1 MDKSNSTRVL
11 DERQSKNDDYEVYL
25 KAGLQSKHVEALLKS
40 QGKSDKE
47 IQTFM
52 EKYDASKRKIS
63 KLIKKFVEKIELRY
77 GHLDTPEL
85 MKKGIKFA
93 AKHNFTSAEK
103 EAFIRFVL
111 KGDTDGQYLP
121 FEELGYTEMSKFL
134 GFSSFQ
140 GEQITV
146 KPTDQNDLNE
156 IARLYEMSK
165 PIHSA
170 IRNNIIS
177 YKDCDQ
183 SSMGE
188 YDKKK
193 NNINMHINPLIV
205 ALFLAKIEPLEK
217 RMLASNFGRLVISRT
232 IPYFQTQQDGNRRY
246 MNWSINQ
253 TELLPF
259 ELPADMELAVDIA
272 RDPNSLNYF
281 SDESPMKN
289 LCKRFLVQIELWK
302 NVLSLRNGRYYS
314 TTDNFNVDDGI
325 TGLVKVLST
334 YDWTYFDSPDLYQLQ
349 DEGTLLRKLLAVFSY
364 RPTFTQISAYLNHSS
379 VNYTQLG
386 VMSKATFINTPICN
400 IRLPASLNNQALP
413 TVDFASSLTQNDW
426 FIENKMLVPKNK
438 TVIKSRVVLFF
449 YVNRRQQSIN
459 AALDFNMSIRY
470 MSIPGALTTATT
482 INTTPINCDN
492 NITLGNETFELRSAV
507 LLNTVPYT
515 CNNVKSELSAG
526 STAVIKCIDKSG
538 AVSGIGGMPRWYEY
552 KPLAPNGSGA
562 GATALSPLYLATM
575 NTGRQLPDN
584 VDTHGTIYVYVDE
597 KNNNPC

>member
-1 MDKSNSTRVL
+1 MSTSNSTRVL
-11 DERQSKNDDYEVYL
+11 DDRQPKNDDFDVYL

-47 IQTFM
+47 IQAFM

-170 IRNNIIS
+170 IRNNIIT
-177 YKDCDQ
+177 YKDCDP

-188 YDKKK
+188 YDKKR
-193 NNINMHINPLIV
+193 NNINSHINPLIV
-205 ALFLAKIEPLEK
+205 ALFLSKIEPLER
-217 RMLASNFGRLVISRT
+217 RMLCSNFGRLVISRT

-246 MNWSINQ
+246 MNWSINNS
-253 TELLPF
+253 ELLPF
-259 ELPADMELAVDIA
+259 ELHADMELAVDIA

-302 NVLSLRNGRYYS
+302 NVLSLRNGKYYS
-314 TTDNFNVDDGI
+314 TTDNFNVDDGVS
-325 TGLVKVLST
+325 GLVKVLST

-400 IRLPASLNNQALP
+400 IRLPASLNNQTLP
-413 TVDFASSLTQNDW
+413 PVDLNASLTQNDW

-449 YVNRRQQSIN
+449 YVNRRQQSMN
-459 AALDFNMSIRY
+459 ALDVNMAYRY
-470 MSIPGALTTATT
+470 MSVPSALTTGTT
-482 INTTPINCDN
+482 INKTYINCNTVQVGPDQ
-492 NITLGNETFELRSAV
+492 FELQSAV

-515 CNNVKSELSAG
+515 CGTTPGGSPGELSAG
-526 STAVIKCIDKSG
+526 STAVVKCVDKTTNL
-538 AVSGIGGMPRWYEY
+538 PTWYEY
-552 KPLAPNGSGA
+552 KPLTPGAGGLA
-562 GATALSPLYLATM
+562 GATTQSPLVSFGQTKP
-575 NTGRQLPDN
+575 TN
-584 VDTHGTIYVYVDE
+584 VDTHGAIYIFVNE
-597 KNNNPC
+597 SQNKPC